1 MRLARNW
8 GSWFDRGK
16 RDDAPVRP
24 AAVEAP
30 PALAGGTLP
39 PGLAG
44 WARELA
50 HRGPAC
56 PFCAR
61 VRLNRV
67 RKVSCEQHFSRPKG
81 RARPPGRP
89 TARQDRIVRR
99 PLSPPTPGTPPPA
112 TPF

>member
-1 MRLARNW
+1 MRLSRNW
-8 GSWFDRGK
+8 GSWFVRGK

-30 PALAGGTLP
+30 PALAGGTRP

-50 HRGPAC
+50 HRCPAC

-67 RKVSCEQHFSRPKG
+67 GKGSCEQHFSCTKV
-81 RARPPGRP
+81 RARPPGGP
-89 TARQDRIVRR
+89 GAGEGGVVR
-99 PLSPPTPGTPPPA
+99 GT
-112 TPF
+112 